1 MSTVGEAFL
10 KQVGPPNPKKELGF
24 KFSMEWDQIVL
35 DDIYEEIGAGEYYNG
50 FLHLLGTDISP
61 LNDLLKYWSFLFS
74 DNNDRKVIGRNAY
87 GSLLIIEN
95 ESDEGTVAPVGYLD
109 LINCQYV
116 KNENLD
122 FTGLIGNWIPNNRLT
137 NLLESSIYESF
148 INDGKIIQKDEIVAI
163 KVPVPLGG
171 KLEKENFQ
179 IENIFEYHSSISK
192 IYQKSISK

>member
-1 MSTVGEAFL
+1 MSKVGEAFL
-10 KQVGPPNPKKELGF
+10 KKVGPSNPNKELGF

-35 DDIYEEIGAGEYYNG
+35 DDIFEEIGAGVYHNG
-50 FLHLLGTDISP
+50 FLHFLGTDVSP
-61 LNDLLKYWSFLFS
+61 LNDILKYWSFLFG
-74 DNNDRKVIGRNAY
+74 DNKDRKVIGRNAH

-95 ESDEGTVAPVGYLD
+95 ESEEGTVAPVGYLD
-109 LINCQYV
+109 LLNCQYV

-122 FTGLIGNWIPNNRLT
+122 FIGLIGNWIPNNRLT

-148 INDGKIIQKDEIVAI
+148 INDGKIIQEDEIIAI

-171 KLEKENFQ
+171 KLEKDNFK